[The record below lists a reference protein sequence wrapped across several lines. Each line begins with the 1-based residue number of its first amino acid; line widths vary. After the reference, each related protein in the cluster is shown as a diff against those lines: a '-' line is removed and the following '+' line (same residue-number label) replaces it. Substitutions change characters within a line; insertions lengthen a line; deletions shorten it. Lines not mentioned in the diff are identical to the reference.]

1 MQITFKVFKERE
13 NIKEDKG
20 RSNNLHLLCLALNN
34 LLRDLKE
41 ALCNQRQMSAD
52 LTLDFPC
59 ASAVDRVGVVLLG
72 VVLRGGS
79 LFDAEEKQEKKEGER
94 KESPFTHA
102 GGHAHLSCR

>member
-1 MQITFKVFKERE
+1 MPSTFQACKERE
-13 NIKEDKG
+13 NIKEDRGTSK
-20 RSNNLHLLCLALNN
+20 NLHFLCLALNN

-41 ALCNQRQMSAD
+41 ALCDQRQMSAD